1 MEGMGYVI
9 SGIVLGLTAGI
20 SPGPLLALVFSE
32 TIRHGKKE
40 GIKVALAPL
49 ITDLPIILFALIILS
64 NLSEYDIVIGVIS
77 LAGAVY
83 LIYLGVE
90 NLITK
95 IDVSEG
101 RSHKK
106 DALKRGVVAN
116 LLNPHPYIFWF
127 TIGGTIIHATWDIHF
142 SITFLFIL
150 IFYSLLIGSKIA
162 IVLVLARSRSFLRS
176 KYYML
181 VVRALGV
188 VLLIFA
194 VMFAM
199 EGLEMVGVL

>member
-1 MEGMGYVI
+1 MEGIDFII

-49 ITDLPIILFALIILS
+49 ITDLPIILFALFLLS
-64 NLSEYDIVIGVIS
+64 HLAEYDLVIGVIS
-77 LAGAVY
+77 LTGGIY
-83 LIYLGVE
+83 LVYLGVE
-90 NLITK
+90 NLRTRIA
-95 IDVSEG
+95 ISED
-101 RSHKK
+101 RLQKK
-106 DALKRGVVAN
+106 NALKRGVVAN

-142 SITFLFIL
+142 SVTILFIL
-150 IFYSLLIGSKIA
+150 FFYSLLIGSKIA

-176 KYYML
+176 KYYIL
-181 VVRALGV
+181 VVRALGI
-188 VLLIFA
+188 VLLVFS
-194 VMFAM
+194 VLFVR
-199 EGLEMVGVL
+199 EGLKLVGIM

>member
-1 MEGMGYVI
+1 MEGIEYVI

-32 TIRHGKKE
+32 TIKHGKKE

-49 ITDLPIILFALIILS
+49 ITDLPIILFVLLALS
-64 NLSEYDIVIGVIS
+64 NLSKYDTVIGVIS

-83 LIYLGVE
+83 LIYLGIE
-90 NLITK
+90 NLVTK
-95 IDVSEG
+95 MAVSKDSPSED
-101 RSHKK
+101 
-106 DALKRGVVAN
+106 DALKRGEIAN
-116 LLNPHPYIFWF
+116 LLNPNPYIFWF

-142 SITFLFIL
+142 SVTLLFIL

-162 IVLVLARSRSFLRS
+162 IVLVLAKSRSFLRS
-176 KYYML
+176 KYYVL

-194 VMFAM
+194 VLFAL
-199 EGLEMVGVL
+199 EGLEMVGVI